1 MVTLVKRAGDGG
13 YYREYCSGFSS
24 LRKRMQL
31 PALAQ
36 PPRLWVADPHG
47 ERRVTWMELFFDL
60 IFVAAVAQVGAPLA
74 KDYSWAGLLRYGFL
88 FVLIWWAWGGHTL
101 YSTRF
106 DHDDLVHRMLILI
119 QCFIAAVIAANA
131 KEALDS
137 RSSAGFGAAYAGMR
151 IVLGVQYVRA
161 RRVPAAQG

>member
-74 KDYSWAGLLRYGFL
+74 KDYSWAGLLRY
-88 FVLIWWAWGGHTL
+88 VN
-101 YSTRF
+101 S
-106 DHDDLVHRMLILI
+106 
-119 QCFIAAVIAANA
+119 CN
-131 KEALDS
+131 
-137 RSSAGFGAAYAGMR
+137 
-151 IVLGVQYVRA
+151 LGKPARYFVQYGGASGRSLA
-161 RRVPAAQG
+161 